1 MADRVEKQIRLIAPI
16 ESVWHTHVLSF
27 RWHPNATDPSVD
39 YEQEPRTLVLFEL
52 REVAEGTL
60 LTLTESG
67 FDQLP
72 ESRRASA
79 FRGNDE
85 GWEE

>member
-1 MADRVEKQIRLIAPI
+1 VEPLRL
-16 ESVWHTHVLSF
+16 LSF

-39 YEQEPRTLVLFEL
+39 YDQEPRTLVVFEL
-52 REVAEGTL
+52 EEADGGTL

-67 FDQLP
+67 FDDLP
-72 ESRRASA
+72 ESRRALA

-85 GWEE
+85 GWEEQARRITRYVADTP